1 MTPVESARRV
11 ASTMIRHHSS
21 ASWTAP
27 PPGAMDSRLAI
38 AAAAEAP
45 ADYYDP
51 FGNALA
57 RQAQISSGW
66 VSNPASAVRRGN
78 DRPHQT
84 EEHS

>member
-1 MTPVESARRV
+1 
-11 ASTMIRHHSS
+11 
-21 ASWTAP
+21 
-27 PPGAMDSRLAI
+27 MDSRLAI